1 MLAVVVAVEKFNDY
15 TFGRKTIVH
24 TDHKPLESILKK
36 SLYRAP
42 KRLPEMILC
51 LQKYNVEVRHL
62 SGKQCCKQTP
72 FPRAYA
78 PGTGSQEESV
88 FETIN
93 MLMYLP
99 ISKER
104 LLQIQQK
111 TENDESLQALK
122 AVIQQGWPEQKTALP
137 GIILPYYNMRDEMS
151 VQDKL
156 IFKEVKVVVPRAIR
170 GNLMGSQ
177 CAS

>member
-1 MLAVVVAVEKFNDY
+1 
-15 TFGRKTIVH
+15 
-24 TDHKPLESILKK
+24 
-36 SLYRAP
+36 
-42 KRLPEMILC
+42 MILC

-88 FETIN
+88 FETIH

-111 TENDESLQALK
+111 TENDECLQALK
-122 AVIQQGWPEQKTALP
+122 AVIQQGWSEQKTALP
-137 GIILPYYNMRDEMS
+137 GIIFPYYNMRDEMS